1 MAQGLHRV
9 SHNEVFQMPAKK
21 DISQEILEYLGKHP
35 DASDTLAG
43 ITEWW
48 LLNQRISY
56 EMKRVKE
63 AISKLITHGWI
74 IEIKGKDRTI
84 RYRLNPEKIKKDKK
98 IVQKISN

>member
-1 MAQGLHRV
+1 MA
-9 SHNEVFQMPAKK
+9 AKK

-63 AISKLITHGWI
+63 AISKLIKDGWI
-74 IEIKGKDRTI
+74 IEIKGKDGTLH
-84 RYRLNPEKIKKDKK
+84 YRLNPEKIKKDKK
-98 IVQKISN
+98 TVQEISN

>member
-1 MAQGLHRV
+1 
-9 SHNEVFQMPAKK
+9 MPAQI
-21 DISQEILEYLGKHP
+21 DISQEILQYLGNHP

-63 AISKLITHGWI
+63 AISKLMADGWI
-74 IEIKGKDRTI
+74 IEIKGKDKTV
-84 RYRLNPEKIKKDKK
+84 RYRLNPETIRKGKK
-98 IVQKISN
+98 IVRKESN